1 MQLLRNHYITFFC
14 TILLALLMQ
23 SCLDST
29 SSDNDSPNIEPY
41 PHLEPAGYAA
51 NDFLADS
58 NYTELMVEIDYMEG
72 YAPNED
78 AVDSLEV
85 FLEQRLH
92 KNSVTILSP
101 TEIPPGNQSTYSIT
115 QIRNLEEQHRNEYTE
130 NIESDTLKAYM
141 LIVDGR
147 YEERNLLG
155 IAYYNTSNVFFGAA
169 YDEASGGVGQ
179 PSRYKTEAT
188 SFRHEFGHL
197 FGLVNVPGSGTQN
210 PNTDH
215 QDEENGHHCDNDQ
228 CLMYYAMEST
238 DLFGEFIGEEIPS
251 LDQNCL
257 LDLQQNG
264 GK

>member
-1 MQLLRNHYITFFC
+1 MKKFRKYYAPLIC
-14 TILLALLMQ
+14 TALLSFLLQ
-23 SCLDST
+23 SCLDSP
-29 SSDNDSPNIEPY
+29 SSENGEPEVVPY
-41 PHLEPAGYAA
+41 NHLEPAGHSA

-58 NYTELMVEIDYMEG
+58 NYTDLVVEIDYMEG

-78 AVDSLEV
+78 AVDSLEL
-85 FLEQRLH
+85 FLEKRLH
-92 KNSVTILSP
+92 KNSVTILPPSV
-101 TEIPPGNQSTYSIT
+101 IPAGNQTAYSIT
-115 QIRNLEEQHRNEYTE
+115 QIRNLEEQHRDEFTE

-141 LIVDGR
+141 VIVDGH
-147 YEERNLLG
+147 YENNNVLG
-155 IAYYNTSNVFFGAA
+155 IAYWNTSNVFFGGA

-238 DLFGEFIGEEIPS
+238 DVFGQFVGEEIPS